1 MEFLSNLFY
10 FIIVLGI
17 LVIVHEFGH
26 FIAARLVGMR
36 AEVFSVGM
44 GPRLFGY
51 HRRLGF
57 TFGSLPKD
65 FEYDENTE
73 YRVSLF
79 PIGGYVKIAGMIDE
93 SMDKEFINRE
103 PQPWEFRSKK
113 SWQKFVVLVA
123 GVVMNFVLAV
133 FIFGGIA
140 YFQGQ
145 TLLKTTTIGAV
156 LPGSLAEE
164 IGFKPDDKIVKINYE
179 DIGSW
184 NEAIEHL
191 TFKQMGK
198 VKDIQVMRAGQLI
211 TLNADGKKIIRA
223 IADQK
228 PLGLEPYGVRVVL
241 QMVETL
247 KPAGQ
252 AGLKKH
258 DTILSVNQTRICGPS
273 QFSYIIREN
282 KLKEISIQLKR
293 KDSIFTLSVTP
304 NEEGRIGVM
313 LGTAVVG
320 KTEKINFNILE
331 AISIGFTE
339 SINAISLFFNSIG
352 QIINGNLSVKE
363 SVGGPIMIAQQ
374 ASQQAELGII
384 SFLNFIALL
393 SVTLAIIN
401 ILPIPA
407 LDGGHLVFII
417 VEAIMRREIKPKV
430 KLAIQQSGIIILLLL
445 MAFVIYNDLTR

>member
-17 LVIVHEFGH
+17 LVLVHEFGH

-36 AEVFSVGM
+36 AEVFSIGM
-44 GPRLFGY
+44 GPRLFGF
-51 HRRLGF
+51 HKRLGF

-65 FEYDENTE
+65 FEFDDNTE
-73 YRVSLF
+73 YRVSLL

-93 SMDKEFINRE
+93 SLDKDFIDQE
-103 PQPWEFRSKK
+103 PKPWEFRSKK
-113 SWQKFVVLVA
+113 SWQKFLVLIA
-123 GVVMNFVLAV
+123 GVVMNFVLAAI
-133 FIFGGIA
+133 IFGGIA
-140 YFQGQ
+140 FFQGQ

-156 LPGSLAEE
+156 LPGSLAQE
-164 IGFKPDDKIVKINYE
+164 IGFKPDDRIVEINYQE
-179 DIGSW
+179 IGSW
-184 NEAIEHL
+184 NEAIENL

-198 VKDIQVMRAGQLI
+198 VKQIQVVRNGKLI

-223 IADQK
+223 IADKK
-228 PLGLEPYGVRVVL
+228 PLGLEPYGIRVVL

-252 AGLKKH
+252 AGFKKY
-258 DTILSVNQTRICGPS
+258 DTILSVNQTRIHGPS
-273 QFSYIIREN
+273 QFSSIIKEN
-282 KLKEISIQLKR
+282 KQKEISIQIKR
-293 KDSIFTLSVTP
+293 KDSVFHLSVTP
-304 NEEGRIGVM
+304 NEDGKIGVM

-320 KTEKINFNILE
+320 KTEQINFNVFEALYIGLE
-331 AISIGFTE
+331 E

-352 QIINGNLSVKE
+352 QIINGNLTVKE

-374 ASQQAELGII
+374 ATQQAELGLI

-401 ILPIPA
+401 ILPLPA
-407 LDGGHLVFII
+407 LDGGHLVFVVI
-417 VEAIMRREIKPKV
+417 EAILRREIKPKV
-430 KLAIQQSGIIILLLL
+430 KIAIQQSGVVLLLLL

>member
-1 MEFLSNLFY
+1 MEFISNLFY
-10 FIIVLGI
+10 FILVLGI
-17 LVIVHEFGH
+17 LVLVHEFGH

-36 AEVFSVGM
+36 AEIFSIGM

-51 HRRLGF
+51 HKRLGF
-57 TFGSLPKD
+57 TFGKMPEE
-65 FEYDENTE
+65 FEHDENTE
-73 YRVSLF
+73 YRVSIL

-93 SMDKEFINRE
+93 SMDKDFINKE

-113 SWQKFVVLVA
+113 SWQKFFVLIA

-133 FIFGGIA
+133 IIFGGIA
-140 YFQGQ
+140 FFQGQ

-156 LPGSLAEE
+156 APGSLAEE
-164 IGFKPDDKIVKINYE
+164 IGFKPDDRIIKINYQE
-179 DIGSW
+179 IGSW
-184 NEAIEHL
+184 NEAIENL

-198 VKDIQVMRAGQLI
+198 VKEIQVMRGNELV
-211 TLNADGKKIIRA
+211 TLSGDGKKIIRA
-223 IADQK
+223 IADKK
-228 PLGLEPYGVRVVL
+228 PLGLEPYGLRVVF

-247 KPAGQ
+247 KPAGL
-252 AGLKKH
+252 AGLKKY
-258 DTILSVNQTRICGPS
+258 DTVISVNDIRIFGPA
-273 QFSYIIREN
+273 QFSSLIREN
-282 KLKEISIQLKR
+282 KQKEISLKFKR
-293 KDSIFTLSVTP
+293 NDSIYAVSVTP
-304 NEEGRIGVM
+304 NEDGKIGVM

-320 KTEKINFNILE
+320 KIEKLKFNIFE
-331 AISIGFTE
+331 ATYIGFNE
-339 SINAISLFFNSIG
+339 SINAIFLFFNSLG
-352 QIINGNLSVKE
+352 QIFNGNLSVKE

-374 ASQQAELGII
+374 ATQQAELGII

-417 VEAIMRREIKPKV
+417 IEAILGREVKPKV
-430 KLAIQQSGIIILLLL
+430 KLAIQQSGIVILLLL

>member
-10 FIIVLGI
+10 FILVLGI
-17 LVIVHEFGH
+17 LVLVHEFGH

-36 AEVFSVGM
+36 AEVFSIGM

-51 HRRLGF
+51 HKRLGF
-57 TFGSLPKD
+57 TFGKVPED
-65 FEYDENTE
+65 FEYDEHTE
-73 YRVSLF
+73 YRISIL

-93 SMDKEFINRE
+93 SMDKDFINKE

-113 SWQKFVVLVA
+113 SWQKFIVLVA

-133 FIFGGIA
+133 IIFGGIA
-140 YFQGQ
+140 FFQGQ

-156 LPGSLAEE
+156 AQGSLAQE
-164 IGFKPDDKIVKINYE
+164 IGFLPDDRIVKINYE
-179 DIGSW
+179 PIGSW

-198 VKDIQVMRAGQLI
+198 LKEIQVMRNNELV

-223 IADQK
+223 IADKK
-228 PLGLEPYGVRVVL
+228 PLGLEPYGIRVVL

-247 KPAGQ
+247 KPAGK
-252 AGLKKH
+252 AGLKKY
-258 DTILSVNQTRICGPS
+258 DTIISVNETRIFGPT
-273 QFSYIIREN
+273 QFSSIIREN
-282 KLKEISIQLKR
+282 KQKEIILKLKR
-293 KDSIFTLSVTP
+293 KDSVYTVTVVP
-304 NEEGRIGVM
+304 NEDGKIGVM
-313 LGTAVVG
+313 LGGAVVG
-320 KTEKINFNILE
+320 KTERITFNIFE
-331 AISIGFTE
+331 SAYIGINESVNSIF
-339 SINAISLFFNSIG
+339 LFFNSMG
-352 QIINGNLSVKE
+352 QILNGNLSVKE

-401 ILPIPA
+401 ILPLPA
-407 LDGGHLVFII
+407 LDGGHLVFIVI
-417 VEAIMRREIKPKV
+417 EAIMRREIKPKV
-430 KLAIQQSGIIILLLL
+430 KIAIQQSGIVLLLLL